1 MGLFK
6 KKSKKRK
13 TEHKVCVLGDEGVGK
28 TSLIRRFTENLFE
41 EDYTGQRR
49 IHNTDELYVSIV
61 EKGLPRS
68 DVITLNIWDL
78 VGEVTMNQALI
89 NAKGALLVCDM
100 SDKNTL
106 YPVEYWKNQLFSKA
120 GEVPVI
126 VVGNKTDLSSE
137 TGISEENLK
146 GMAGKLKAPYMLT
159 SAKSGE
165 KVDDIFYR
173 LAKMLL

>member
-13 TEHKVCVLGDEGVGK
+13 TEYKVCVLGDEGVGK
-28 TSLIRRFTENLFE
+28 TSLIRRFTENVFQ
-41 EDYTGQRR
+41 EDYAGQKR
-49 IHNTDELYVSIV
+49 IHKAEELYVSIV

-78 VGEVTMNQALI
+78 VGDVTMNQALI

-100 SDKNTL
+100 GDKNTL
-106 YPVEYWKNQLFSKA
+106 YPVEYWRNELFSKA

-126 VVGNKTDLSSE
+126 VVGNKTDLYSE

-159 SAKSGE
+159 SAKNGDN
-165 KVDDIFYR
+165 VDEVFYR

>member
-6 KKSKKRK
+6 KKNKKQR
-13 TEHKVCVLGDEGVGK
+13 TEHKVCILGDEGVGK
-28 TSLIRRFTENLFE
+28 TSLIRRFTENKFE
-41 EDYTGQRR
+41 EDFTGQRR
-49 IHNTDELYVSIV
+49 IHKTEEIYVSIV

-78 VGEVTMNQALI
+78 VDDVTRNQALI

-100 SDKNTL
+100 ADKNTL
-106 YPVEYWKNQLFSKA
+106 YPVEYWRNELHSKT

-126 VVGNKTDLSSE
+126 VVGNKSDLVSE

-159 SAKSGE
+159 SAKSGDN
-165 KVDDIFYR
+165 VDEVFYR

>member
-1 MGLFK
+1 MGFFK
-6 KKSKKRK
+6 RKSKTRR

-28 TSLIRRFTENLFE
+28 TSLIRRFTENNFD
-41 EDYTGQRR
+41 EDYTRQKR
-49 IHNTDELYVSIV
+49 ICKTEELYVSIV

-78 VGEVTMNQALI
+78 VGDVTMNQALI

-100 SDKNTL
+100 ADKNRL
-106 YPVEYWKNQLFSKA
+106 YPVEYWRNEVYSKA

-126 VVGNKTDLSSE
+126 VVGNKTDLVSE
-137 TGISEENLK
+137 TGISEQNLK
-146 GMAGKLKAPYMLT
+146 GMAGKLNAPFLLT

-165 KVDDIFYR
+165 NIDEVFYR